1 MIKLDAKALLAEA
14 ESKGLVFN
22 MKSGWRKMMYFAGVL
37 CCLPVVTI
45 PFGIWIFVMA
55 RRACIA
61 VADRG
66 FVVRGFTTRAYA
78 YEDIE
83 RFTPLSLNM
92 HVSGGGLVG
101 ALAGAAVSA
110 AVAAKTQG
118 VKGPIQFKVRG
129 KWVPLQLPAHTAEN
143 SIAMVQALE
152 QRSGH
157 AILAPAAP
165 VPGAVPPQ
173 SG

>member
-1 MIKLDAKALLAEA
+1 MTRLDAKSLLAEA
-14 ESKGLVFN
+14 EGKGLVFK
-22 MKSGWRKMMYFAGVL
+22 MKSGWRKMMYLAGVL

-45 PFGIWIFVMA
+45 PVGIWIFVMA

-66 FVVRGFTTRAYA
+66 FVVKSFTIRAYA
-78 YEDIE
+78 YEDVE
-83 RFTPLSLNM
+83 RFTPLSLDI

-118 VKGPIQFKVRG
+118 VKGPIQFKLKG
-129 KWVPLQLPAHTAEN
+129 KWVPLQLPAHTVEN
-143 SIAMVQALE
+143 SIAMVHAIE

-157 AILAPAAP
+157 AILAPATQA
-165 VPGAVPPQ
+165 PGAAPQ
-173 SG
+173 QAG